1 MVSSERSLKVQATI
15 WVAVRGGGGL
25 PEGRTCR
32 VTPEGRW
39 VACHFGRF
47 SIRVLLHHLKANSC
61 HARKAEFARSR
72 WRYINHSSAHKW
84 TAVVNTYDD

>member
-47 SIRVLLHHLKANSC
+47 SFVSFSTTSRLTRVTPEKPVRAQPLALHQSLVRAQMD
-61 HARKAEFARSR
+61 RGR
-72 WRYINHSSAHKW
+72 
-84 TAVVNTYDD
+84 